1 MARLIS
7 DRFRQWENECE
18 ERFNRLKA
26 AEEEINRYFIGQYG
40 LGEELD
46 PYVADKDITIRRA
59 DVQREIRSLISYA
72 VGCIFGRYSLDCDGL
87 CYAGGEW
94 EPQKYTTIIPVSDNV
109 VPIGRQLFGC
119 DLTSLIVDFVEKV
132 YGTETLSENLRFIAD
147 ALGGEGSPEEVIEK
161 YLMNGFFHDHCRV
174 YHKRPIYWMFDSGRK
189 CHLRAL
195 VYMHRFT
202 PRDLEIL
209 RDRWLKI
216 YTDSL
221 DSEAEEL
228 REMVMI
234 VPSADRPRIKRRL
247 KRIAEQLGEL
257 REFGE
262 KLSAHALESGIDTD
276 DGVKLNFG
284 KYSDVLEKIKP

>member
-1 MARLIS
+1 
-7 DRFRQWENECE
+7 
-18 ERFNRLKA
+18 
-26 AEEEINRYFIGQYG
+26 
-40 LGEELD
+40 
-46 PYVADKDITIRRA
+46 
-59 DVQREIRSLISYA
+59 
-72 VGCIFGRYSLDCDGL
+72 
-87 CYAGGEW
+87 
-94 EPQKYTTIIPVSDNV
+94 
-109 VPIGRQLFGC
+109 
-119 DLTSLIVDFVEKV
+119 
-132 YGTETLSENLRFIAD
+132 
-147 ALGGEGSPEEVIEK
+147 
-161 YLMNGFFHDHCRV
+161 
-174 YHKRPIYWMFDSGRK
+174 
-189 CHLRAL
+189 
-195 VYMHRFT
+195 MHRFT